1 MSIAVYIHSAA
12 VLNAA
17 GSECADLLGTPP
29 SPQPL
34 AFDAT
39 RRAYSL
45 AAPRLAS
52 DLFDRKIQRSVEP
65 QGLRLLHCVARLAP
79 ALAALQLP
87 PARIA
92 LTAAI
97 PEVDAPSPCW
107 DAVQAIG
114 EQPEKPLA
122 QLLANTPPLH
132 ALTLL
137 NSSVMAYVAEA
148 LQCHGPM
155 GGFCS
160 QDNAGLDAL
169 IEASQ
174 QIVEQRADA
183 ALVVSS
189 SPNLTPA
196 LYLREP
202 TPSAEVIFGEGAAA
216 LLLASAPARTPSN
229 SLRIAGFARGYSSDP
244 QRGAAVGAR
253 VIEQALNGEK
263 LRLGDVENIVANPE
277 DPQLMSLFT
286 EHPRVVRSVRAMT
299 GDLGASALLTE
310 IALALHHNQNQNH
323 NASATPGYTLFVSH
337 SRAGHWGALLL
348 ASETMEMHT

>member
-1 MSIAVYIHSAA
+1 MNRALYINAAA

-29 SPQPL
+29 VPQPL
-34 AFDAT
+34 AFDPQRKA
-39 RRAYSL
+39 L
-45 AAPRLAS
+45 ALPVPRLAS

-65 QGLRLLHCVARLAP
+65 QGLRLLHCAARLAP

-87 PARIA
+87 AARIA

-107 DAVQAIG
+107 DAVQAIL
-114 EQPEKPLA
+114 EQPQKQLS

-148 LQCHGPM
+148 LNCHGPM

-160 QDNAGLDAL
+160 QDHAGLDAL
-169 IEASQ
+169 IEACQ
-174 QIVEQRADA
+174 QIAEQHADA

-202 TPSAEVIFGEGAAA
+202 ALADEPVYGEGAAA
-216 LLLASAPARTPSN
+216 LLLSSTPLQDATQI
-229 SLRIAGFARGYSSDP
+229 LRVAGFARGYSADP
-244 QRGAAVGAR
+244 QRTLVVGKR
-253 VIEQALNGEK
+253 VIERALSEEK
-263 LRLGDVENIVANPE
+263 LCMGDVANVVANPA
-277 DPQLMSLFT
+277 DRQLMSLFEST
-286 EHPRVVRSVRAMT
+286 PQHLRNASAMT
-299 GDLGASALLTE
+299 GELGASGLLTE
-310 IALALHHNQNQNH
+310 VAMALHQSRE
-323 NASATPGYTLFVSH
+323 AGAVPGYTLLVSH
-337 SRAGHWGALLL
+337 GRAGHWGALLL
-348 ASETMEMHT
+348 ASETLEKYA

>member
-1 MSIAVYIHSAA
+1 MSIAVFIHSAA

-39 RRAYSL
+39 RRAYPL
-45 AAPRLAS
+45 PTPRLTS

-65 QGLRLLHCVARLAP
+65 QGLRLLHCTARLAP

-114 EQPEKPLA
+114 EQPQKPLA

-160 QDNAGLDAL
+160 QENAGLDAL
-169 IEASQ
+169 IEACQ
-174 QIVEQRADA
+174 QIVEQRAEA

-202 TPSAEVIFGEGAAA
+202 YQADEPTYGEGAAA
-216 LLLASAPARTPSN
+216 LLLGSTPSRTN
-229 SLRIAGFARGYSSDP
+229 PKALRIAGFARGYSADP
-244 QRGAAVGAR
+244 QRGAAVARR
-253 VIEQALNGEK
+253 VIDQALSLEK
-263 LRLGDVENIVANPE
+263 LCLGDVQQIVANPE
-277 DPQLMSLFT
+277 DAQLMSLFADR
-286 EHPRVVRSVRAMT
+286 PQDVRSTHAMT

-310 IALALHHNQNQNH
+310 IALALHLTH
-323 NASATPGYTLFVSH
+323 NASATPGYTLLVSH

-348 ASETMEMHT
+348 ASETMEKHT

>member
-1 MSIAVYIHSAA
+1 MSRALYINAAA

-17 GSECADLLGTPP
+17 GSECADLSGTPP
-29 SPQPL
+29 VPQPL
-34 AFDAT
+34 AFDPKRKA
-39 RRAYSL
+39 L
-45 AAPRLAS
+45 ALPTPRLAS

-65 QGLRLLHCVARLAP
+65 QGLRLLHCAARLAP

-87 PARIA
+87 AARIA

-107 DAVQAIG
+107 DAVQAIL
-114 EQPEKPLA
+114 EQPHKQLT

-148 LQCHGPM
+148 LNCHGPM

-169 IEASQ
+169 IEACQ
-174 QIVEQRADA
+174 QIAEQHADA

-202 TPSAEVIFGEGAAA
+202 ALADEPVYGEGAAA
-216 LLLASAPARTPSN
+216 LLLSSTPVPDATQV
-229 SLRIAGFARGYSSDP
+229 LRVAGFARGYSADP
-244 QRGAAVGAR
+244 QRTLAVGKR
-253 VIEQALNGEK
+253 VIEQALRKEK
-263 LRLGDVENIVANPE
+263 LCVGDVANLVANPA
-277 DPQLMSLFT
+277 DRQLMSLFDSMP
-286 EHPRVVRSVRAMT
+286 HSLRSVSAMT
-299 GDLGASALLTE
+299 GELGASGLLTE
-310 IALALHHNQNQNH
+310 VAMTLHHSRD
-323 NASATPGYTLFVSH
+323 AGAVPGYTLLVSH
-337 SRAGHWGALLL
+337 GRAGHWGALLL
-348 ASETMEMHT
+348 ASETLEKYA

>member
-1 MSIAVYIHSAA
+1 MSIAVFIHSAA

-45 AAPRLAS
+45 PTPRLAG

-65 QGLRLLHCVARLAP
+65 QGLRLLHCTARLAP
-79 ALAALQLP
+79 ALAALQLA

-114 EQPEKPLA
+114 EQPQKPLT

-160 QDNAGLDAL
+160 QENAGLDAL
-169 IEASQ
+169 IEACQ

-202 TPSAEVIFGEGAAA
+202 HPADEPTYGEGAAA
-216 LLLASAPARTPSN
+216 LLLGSAPSRTDLN
-229 SLRIAGFARGYSSDP
+229 ALRIAGYARGYSADP
-244 QRGAAVGAR
+244 QRSVAVARR
-253 VIEQALNGEK
+253 VIDQALSPEK
-263 LRLGDVENIVANPE
+263 LCLGDVEQIVANLE
-277 DPQLMSLFT
+277 DAQLMSLFADR
-286 EHPRVVRSVRAMT
+286 PQDVRSTRAMT

-310 IALALHHNQNQNH
+310 IALALHHNH
-323 NASATPGYTLFVSH
+323 NASAPPGYTLLVSH

-348 ASETMEMHT
+348 ASETMEKHT